1 MQSESNFT
9 LGSQHLDTTWN
20 VLSEFSTQ
28 FLTDFSVFF
37 CVCGCLD
44 ASAYLFVVQYCLSLS
59 HHLQWKKNMSL
70 KCNNSVRFCHN
81 HSL

>member
-37 CVCGCLD
+37 VCV
-44 ASAYLFVVQYCLSLS
+44 VVST
-59 HHLQWKKNMSL
+59 HLHTCSWCSIA
-70 KCNNSVRFCHN
+70 CHWVIIFSGRRICHWSV
-81 HSL
+81 